1 MAWLATAVAKATPWA
16 ISEQMSNSTARNT
29 DPLVYLTRALGRH
42 VAWLATAVA
51 PLWLWAVF
59 DLMSAFTAPIA
70 CRFYL
75 VAFLREMASS
85 AAFKTEAHMF
95 DGMRSSLSGPQVV
108 RL

>member
-1 MAWLATAVAKATPWA
+1 MAWLATAVAPF
-16 ISEQMSNSTARNT
+16 
-29 DPLVYLTRALGRH
+29 
-42 VAWLATAVA
+42 WLCT
-51 PLWLWAVF
+51 VF

-75 VAFLREMASS
+75 VAFPREMASS
-85 AAFKTEAHMF
+85 AAVKTEHLF